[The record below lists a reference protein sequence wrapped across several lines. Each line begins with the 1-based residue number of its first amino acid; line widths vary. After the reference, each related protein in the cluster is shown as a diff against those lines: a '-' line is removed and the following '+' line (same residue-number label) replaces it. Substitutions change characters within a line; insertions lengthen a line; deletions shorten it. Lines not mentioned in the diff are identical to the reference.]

1 MQDSIFSLFELYIH
15 MQEGNIKLVL
25 FALPP
30 NYKEEFSFYVVLLRE
45 VYLLL
50 IRNIGKNQIIRMIF
64 STIKS
69 YVTKEKSII
78 QILFYF
84 YSDKPTN

>member
-15 MQEGNIKLVL
+15 TQEGNMKFVL

-30 NYKEEFSFYVVLLRE
+30 NSKEEFSFYVVLLRE

-50 IRNIGKNQIIRMIF
+50 IRNI
-64 STIKS
+64 
-69 YVTKEKSII
+69 
-78 QILFYF
+78 
-84 YSDKPTN
+84 DKKK

>member
-50 IRNIGKNQIIRMIF
+50 IRNIGKKKNYPHDFFYNQILCYQRKIH
-64 STIKS
+64 
-69 YVTKEKSII
+69 
-78 QILFYF
+78 
-84 YSDKPTN
+84 YSDFVLFLF